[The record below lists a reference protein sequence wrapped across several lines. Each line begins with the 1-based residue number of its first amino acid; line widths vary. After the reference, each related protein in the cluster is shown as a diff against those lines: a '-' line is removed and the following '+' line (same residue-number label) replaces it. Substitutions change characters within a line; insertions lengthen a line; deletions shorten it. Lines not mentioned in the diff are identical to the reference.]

1 MNLDKS
7 ITEATKHAIL
17 NVSAFRPQ
25 RRYSFLH
32 YLSLLAYAFLRK
44 SDLRYPAVPAVR
56 HFPLR
61 IRVTSTME
69 PLPLHSRTD
78 ESNMLDSCSTS
89 NPVLE
94 SSRFIDEFV
103 TLACAAIID
112 LAGVNA
118 SSASEGVHLGV
129 APSHPH
135 SNVTPANLS
144 PPETFRIGTFV
155 YPPRR
160 INRIQ
165 FFSRPR
171 QLLNNVRS
179 N

>member
-7 ITEATKHAIL
+7 ITEATKPAIL

-32 YLSLLAYAFLRK
+32 YLSLLCICLFAKIRSQVSSSSRRSTLFVAF
-44 SDLRYPAVPAVR
+44 
-56 HFPLR
+56 
-61 IRVTSTME
+61 RVTSTME

-94 SSRFIDEFV
+94 SSWFIDGIV

-118 SSASEGVHLGV
+118 SSASEVVHLGV

-135 SNVTPANLS
+135 FNVTPANLS
-144 PPETFRIGTFV
+144 PL
-155 YPPRR
+155 
-160 INRIQ
+160 
-165 FFSRPR
+165 RPFG
-171 QLLNNVRS
+171 LGHLYILHGE
-179 N
+179 